1 MKALLAQHQGSPMRT
16 LILLLLFC
24 CSALHAQPPSLDEQ
38 AQAKDIPVEQLRNF
52 AEVLERVRAAYVE
65 EIDEA
70 TLLKAALKGMLAEL
84 DPHSSYLAPEDF
96 EELQESTQGEFG
108 GLGIEITMDK
118 DAIIIVTPF
127 DDTPASKAG
136 LEAGD
141 QILAID
147 GESVKG
153 QSLDEVAKQLRGEV
167 NSAIKL
173 TILPRDAKTPR
184 TLTLTRDIIK
194 VKSVRQKALRPGV
207 GYVRISQFQA
217 KTAQDTKAAIEALK
231 AKDPLKGL
239 VLDLRNNPGG
249 VLSGAVQVAD
259 LFLNEGLIVY
269 TQGRHEERLNYNAS
283 EQTLLPH
290 TPMVVLVNSGSASA
304 SEIVAGALQDH
315 NRAILVGQRTFG
327 KGSVQSILPLT
338 GDSALKLTTARYYT
352 PKGRSIQADGIHP
365 DIVIPMATVKTDKQR
380 TLHES
385 DLPRHLKQDN
395 PQLNEDDLSLAQED
409 YDLYQ
414 ALSVLTAIMLTQP
427 NSTP

>member
-1 MKALLAQHQGSPMRT
+1 MRT

-24 CSALHAQPPSLDEQ
+24 CSTLHAQPPSLDEQ

-184 TLTLTRDIIK
+184 TLTLTRDVIK
-194 VKSVRQKALRPGV
+194 VQSVRHKLLRPGV

-217 KTAQDTKAAIEALK
+217 KTAQDTKTAIEALK

>member
-1 MKALLAQHQGSPMRT
+1 MRT

>member
-1 MKALLAQHQGSPMRT
+1 MRT

-24 CSALHAQPPSLDEQ
+24 CSALHAQPSSLDEQ

-184 TLTLTRDIIK
+184 TLTLTRDVIK
-194 VKSVRQKALRPGV
+194 VQSVRHKLLRPGV

-231 AKDPLKGL
+231 TKGPLKGL

-365 DIVIPMATVKTDKQR
+365 DIVIPAATVKTDKQR

-395 PQLNEDDLSLAQED
+395 PQLDEDDLSLAQED

>member
-1 MKALLAQHQGSPMRT
+1 MRT

-184 TLTLTRDIIK
+184 TLTLTRDVIK
-194 VKSVRQKALRPGV
+194 VQSVRHKLLRPGV

-217 KTAQDTKAAIEALK
+217 KTAQDTKTAIEALK
-231 AKDPLKGL
+231 TKGPLKGL

-259 LFLNEGLIVY
+259 LFLNKGLIVY